1 MTAASTVPNTV
12 QRKEETTQK
21 PTAADSTSSTTAIE
35 NNTSETPAA
44 VTRGDEKGTGNQIKD
59 GEPEAAGVEE
69 PKATHKGNAFDV
81 EKKEEK
87 VHYVTQSSKGS
98 TLKRSHD
105 DDVPKAEKKAKSDA
119 EPIEDKDK
127 HEEGKEDDTPLPK
140 KTQPTFA
147 SFAAR
152 TKAEATPA
160 SSKLGFGA
168 FSASSK
174 PFESASGMA
183 ALAEKSDKWTEAPG
197 VPAEP
202 VKTDN
207 VVRIQTVRLPE
218 VDRASILTEI
228 TGEEGEKTVASTRVK
243 LYHMVDDQW
252 KERGRGVVKVNVNE
266 AGAARLG
273 T

>member
-1 MTAASTVPNTV
+1 MTAASTEPNTV
-12 QRKEETTQK
+12 QRKEEATQK
-21 PTAADSTSSTTAIE
+21 PTVADPTSSNTAAENTTSGA
-35 NNTSETPAA
+35 PADTA
-44 VTRGDEKGTGNQIKD
+44 RGDEKGTVNQIKD
-59 GEPEAAGVEE
+59 GEQEEAGAPEPEA
-69 PKATHKGNAFDV
+69 TDKGNASDV
-81 EKKEEK
+81 EKREEK
-87 VHYVTQSSKGS
+87 VHSEDQSSKGS
-98 TLKRSHD
+98 TLKRSRD
-105 DDVPKAEKKAKSDA
+105 DDEPEAEKRAKSAA
-119 EPIEDKDK
+119 EPSEDKGK
-127 HEEGKEDDTPLPK
+127 HGKEKDENTPPPK

-197 VPAEP
+197 APAEP

-228 TGEEGEKTVASTRVK
+228 TGEEGERTVASTRAK